1 MYPQTLICVTSRSEG
16 NNCCIQLLNVNEILY
31 DRKISKF
38 DEL

>member
-16 NNCCIQLLNVNEILY
+16 NNCYNTLNVNEILY